1 MIRRTTIEIDQEL
14 LERAKAAL
22 GESTTRGTVE
32 AALRQVAEAA
42 ESHLDQRARAQRQ
55 YLQRL
60 SEYADLS
67 VLASEEMW
75 R

>member
-22 GESTTRGTVE
+22 GESTTRGAVE
-32 AALRQVAEAA
+32 AALRQVAESA
-42 ESHLDQRARAQRQ
+42 ESQLDQRAIAQRQ

-60 SEYADLS
+60 SEHADLS
-67 VLASEEMW
+67 VLATEEMW